1 MPLSITREQIQ
12 QLQRRA
18 QTAMARAKTLR
29 EETENAVDTAVQS
42 VEVSAAAFAFGLA
55 NGRWAG
61 AEVVGLPADLAAG
74 MAMHMLAF
82 MLDGESADHLHNFG
96 DGALASYAAT
106 VGAGV
111 GKRWRDEAAALPP
124 VPAAP

>member
-1 MPLSITREQIQ
+1 MPLSITKEQIA

-18 QTAMARAKTLR
+18 EGAIARAKSMR
-29 EETENAVDTAVQS
+29 EEAEHAVDTAVQT

-74 MAMHMLAF
+74 MAMHAVAF
-82 MLDGESADHLHNFG
+82 MLDGESAEHLHNFG

-106 VGAGV
+106 IGAGV
-111 GKRWRDEAAALPP
+111 GKKWRDDQSALPS
-124 VPAAP
+124 VAP